1 MTLLRCELEPT
12 LSANF
17 TDPGGL
23 FWPGR
28 VEACREA
35 FLGTAY
41 QPTDTPRV
49 STLPSRA
56 IAYIAAPDNVMAQ
69 HLDGLRRN
77 WSDRTW
83 AVTVKDVRIVTGVD
97 PVAEDVAQ
105 IQEGSIWN
113 LGIAKAFGVNTG
125 RVVTIV
131 AIGAAIALVIYA
143 SNKSGGT
150 KSWE

>member
-1 MTLLRCELEPT
+1 MTLLRCELVPS
-12 LSANF
+12 LAANF

-28 VEACREA
+28 VEAWRES
-35 FLGTAY
+35 FKGTAY
-41 QPTDTPRV
+41 QPTDSPRV

-56 IAYIAAPDNVMAQ
+56 IVYIAAPDNVMERN
-69 HLDGLRRN
+69 LDGLRLN

-83 AVTVKDVRIVTGVD
+83 AVAVQDVRIVTGIESVD
-97 PVAEDVAQ
+97 ADTAE

-113 LGIAKAFGVNTG
+113 LGIAKTFGVNTG